1 MLQFHFHKA
10 HCHKAHNANRKV
22 IRYTV
27 KKKMDKLL
35 AEVDQEIVEIVSN
48 DLSRQQ
54 DSLMLIPSENYAS
67 RAVMEI
73 QGSILANKYAEGY
86 PGERYYN
93 GCEFMDGVESLAI
106 ERAKALFGAEHVNVQ
121 PHAGTQ
127 ANMAVY
133 HALLDPGD
141 TIMAMALSHGGHL
154 SHGDKVNFSGR
165 YYNVVPYGVDADTEH
180 IDMEVVAGLA
190 SQHRPKMIVVGATA
204 YPRQFDFSEWK
215 EIADSVEAYLLAD
228 IAHIA
233 GLIAGGVHPN
243 PVPYSDVVTTT
254 THKTLRGP
262 RGAMIMCKSEHAD
275 KIDRAV
281 FPGLQ
286 GGPFLHTIA
295 ARAVAFKEASEPE
308 FKTYQEQIVKN
319 AKVLAERLMENGFRL
334 VSGGT
339 ENHLMLLDLTT
350 KYEKLSGRQAA
361 DHLEDAGIIV
371 NKNSIPFDKRK
382 PRTTSGIRLGTPMVT
397 TRGMKEDEMRTIAD
411 FITEVLENRLKG
423 SVKRSI
429 RAKIKEFCTQFPIY
443 EYLK

>member
-1 MLQFHFHKA
+1 M
-10 HCHKAHNANRKV
+10 N
-22 IRYTV
+22 
-27 KKKMDKLL
+27 KLL
-35 AEVDQEIVEIVSN
+35 SEVDPQIVEITVK
-48 DLSRQQ
+48 DLLRQQ
-54 DSLMLIPSENYAS
+54 NSVMLIPSENYAS

-106 ERAKALFGAEHVNVQ
+106 ERAKDLFGAEHVNVQ

-127 ANMAVY
+127 ANMAAY

-141 TIMAMALSHGGHL
+141 TILAMSLSHGGHL

-165 YYNVVPYGVDADTEH
+165 YYNVVAYGVDVETEL
-180 IDMEVVAGLA
+180 IDMAEVERLA
-190 SQHRPKMIVVGATA
+190 AEHRPKLIVVGATA
-204 YPRQFDFSEWK
+204 YPRHFDFAAWREV
-215 EIADSVEAYLLAD
+215 ADSVDAYLLSD

-233 GLIAGGVHPN
+233 GLIAGGVHPD

-262 RGAMIMCKSEHAD
+262 RGAMIMCKSEHAE

-295 ARAVAFKEASEPE
+295 ARAVAFKEASQPE

-319 AKVLAERLMENGFRL
+319 AKVFAARLIENGFRL

-339 ENHLMLLDLTT
+339 DNHLMLLDLTS

-382 PRTTSGIRLGTPMVT
+382 PKTTSGIRLGTPMVT
-397 TRGMKEDEMRTIAD
+397 TRGMQEDAMEQIAD
-411 FITEVLENRLKG
+411 FITEALENRQKS
-423 SVKRSI
+423 SVKQRI
-429 RAKIKEFCTQFPIY
+429 REKVAEFCAQFPIY
-443 EYLK
+443 EFLN

>member
-1 MLQFHFHKA
+1 M
-10 HCHKAHNANRKV
+10 N
-22 IRYTV
+22 
-27 KKKMDKLL
+27 KLL
-35 AEVDQEIVEIVSN
+35 SEVDSHIVKIIEQ
-48 DLSRQQ
+48 DLARQQ
-54 DSLMLIPSENYAS
+54 NALMLIPSENYAS

-93 GCEFMDGVESLAI
+93 GCEFMDEVESLAI
-106 ERAKALFGAEHVNVQ
+106 ERAKALFGVEHVNVQ

-133 HALLDPGD
+133 YALLEPGD
-141 TIMAMALSHGGHL
+141 TILSMSLSHGGHL
-154 SHGDKVNFSGR
+154 SHGDAVNFSGR
-165 YYNVVPYGVDADTEH
+165 YYNVVTYGVNAETER
-180 IDMEVVAGLA
+180 IDMAEVSRLA
-190 SQHRPKMIVVGATA
+190 QEHRPKLIVVGATA
-204 YPRQFDFSEWK
+204 YPRQFDFAAWRDV
-215 EIADSVEAYLLAD
+215 ADSVGAYLLAD
-228 IAHIA
+228 VAHIA

-262 RGAMIMCKSEHAD
+262 RGAIVMCKAEHAA

-295 ARAVAFKEASEPE
+295 AKAVAFKEASEPA
-308 FKTYQEQIVKN
+308 FKAYQTQVVKN
-319 AKVLAERLMENGFRL
+319 AKALAARLIQNGFRL

-339 ENHLMLLDLTT
+339 ENHLMLVDLTS

-397 TRGMKEDEMRTIAD
+397 TRGMGEEQMHQIAD
-411 FITEVLENRLKG
+411 FIAETLENRQK
-423 SVKRSI
+423 SAIKRRI
-429 RAKIKEFCTQFPIY
+429 RQKVAALCAQFPIY
-443 EYLK
+443 AYLSASNLLE